1 MFNNGP
7 ISIKIIR
14 VIIRGPSL
22 MKFGDITRTIG
33 TNIDIINESM
43 RGTKI
48 ISSSSVN
55 LKTLAFELSV
65 IMVF

>member
-14 VIIRGPSL
+14 VIIMGPSL

-33 TNIDIINESM
+33 TNIDIMTESM
-43 RGTKI
+43 RGTRI

-55 LKTLAFELSV
+55 LKTLEFELPF
-65 IMVF
+65 IMVY